1 MIPTF
6 FFRNF
11 AFPLSLV
18 LAATASVPAQQSSP
32 QTPSVPAAHPASSVP
47 ADFLARYPLS
57 QEDAKRLAD
66 TPALAWIRN
75 AMAAPDFATRAWT
88 LPEKTPIAHGKFGEV
103 YFMRESDLL
112 HGFLPF
118 SKPRRK
124 GATDSSTPPAP
135 RNILFLL
142 AAWRCRADQSEAWN
156 RETRPSKWNFSRSR
170 WPKSAPYPPREIRR
184 HAIAR
189 ALVAGA
195 DPRQKDENGNTP
207 QNFADEDAAEIFMA
221 AGVDA
226 PELLLA
232 AMDNRYD
239 DPVILDKILKKYG
252 AAEIRNEDGYSPI
265 HIAVRRRS
273 GAMARKLLEAGAN
286 PDARDEA
293 GLTPIHHLFQRATDD
308 ARLLGSGP
316 FQPMSVKGDSTGM
329 ELLKLLV
336 RSGADVNALIPG
348 DGLTVLHIAALTQS
362 PESTALLLCLGADPT
377 IKNNAGLTP
386 EELLGRLENKKKEA
400 PIVRDML
407 ADWVR
412 GKHVTAEKF
421 ISSKI
426 ALPSKGRTPTAQSG
440 TTSAPGTAGTKKT
453 WEDVF
458 PNGIMKCGASVK
470 SSSIAPLK
478 RLRGDCVLLYAM
490 KDTQTFSFFRDF
502 ASEHRNDVVLV
513 GDPFGFGK
521 TNADVSKQLRKYKV
535 AGYTCPIGTSDALSL
550 FPQGAGA
557 DFILLDE
564 NLNVLFTGNYPDNR
578 NENHLADAE
587 ALFADLE
594 AALASAKK

>member
-1 MIPTF
+1 MIPRF

-88 LPEKTPIAHGKFGEV
+88 LPEKTPIAHGNFGEV

-232 AMDNRYD
+232 AMTNNYD
-239 DPVILDKILKKYG
+239 DSALLDKIIKKYG
-252 AAEIRNEDGYSPI
+252 AVDIRNADGYAPI
-265 HIAVRRRS
+265 HIAVRKRS
-273 GAMARKLLEAGAN
+273 GAMVRKLLDAGAN
-286 PDARDEA
+286 PDARDEN
-293 GLTPIHHLFQRATDD
+293 GLTPIHHLFQSEPKRDYYYD
-308 ARLLGSGP
+308 P
-316 FQPMSVKGDSTGM
+316 FRQTMSVTGDSTGL
-329 ELLKLLV
+329 EILKLLV
-336 RSGADVNALIPG
+336 RSGADVNAFIPG
-348 DGLTVLHIAALTQS
+348 AGLTALHIAVAAQN

-377 IKNNAGLTP
+377 IKNNAGQTP
-386 EELLGRLENKKKEA
+386 KDLLAGIKNKKKDA
-400 PIVRDML
+400 QIIRDML

-412 GKHVTAEKF
+412 GKHITAEKF

-426 ALPSKGRTPTAQSG
+426 ALPSKDRTPTAQG
-440 TTSAPGTAGTKKT
+440 ATTAAPGAAGTKKT

-470 SSSIAPLK
+470 SASIAPLK

-490 KDTQTFSFFRDF
+490 KDSRSVLFFRDF
-502 ASEHRNDVVLV
+502 ASKHRNDVVLV
-513 GDPFGFGK
+513 GDPFSFGK
-521 TNADVSKQLRKYKV
+521 TNVEISKKLHKHKAV
-535 AGYTCPIGTSDALSL
+535 GYTCPIGTSDALSL

-564 NLNVLFTGNYPDNR
+564 NLNVLFTGNYPDASDPAAII
-578 NENHLADAE
+578 ADIETA
-587 ALFADLE
+587 LE
-594 AALASAKK
+594 AAKKK